1 MSFLGNFAAAQGA
14 KAIGQ
19 YQKSIWDN
27 EANYIIAQ
35 RNQKRTVF
43 DQVLKPQLLDIQD
56 SQYSDFF
63 VQSLRTGAE
72 IRPGTTPY
80 FNLLKFKT
88 NQAFDLAMA
97 DFNDEVDYNSMTNKA
112 LITRGKGEAALY
124 TGLMT
129 ARTETIKGYGSLLSE
144 GYSVYS
150 GGG

>member
-63 VQSLRTGAE
+63 LLFIYCIGWQCN
-72 IRPGTTPY
+72 TTTTYRIGCGIFPHIVK
-80 FNLLKFKT
+80 FLHFLMSPLLT
-88 NQAFDLAMA
+88 
-97 DFNDEVDYNSMTNKA
+97 
-112 LITRGKGEAALY
+112 
-124 TGLMT
+124 
-129 ARTETIKGYGSLLSE
+129 
-144 GYSVYS
+144 YSF
-150 GGG
+150 

>member
-1 MSFLGNFAAAQGA
+1 MSFFGNFAAAQGA

-27 EANYIIAQ
+27 EAKYITAQ
-35 RNQKRTVF
+35 REQKRTVF

-63 VQSLRTGAE
+63 VRSLKTGAE

-97 DFNDEVDYNSMTNKA
+97 DFNDEIDYNSMTNKA
-112 LITRGKGEAALY
+112 LMARSKGEAALY

-129 ARTETIKGYGSLLSE
+129 ARTEKIAGYGSLLSE
-144 GYSVYS
+144 GYTLYNL
-150 GGG
+150 